1 MTDSVNNPYA
11 SQLSTLAAAPSVG
24 QNTSTNGKGST
35 WYEAFAA
42 AWGQALDQQ
51 ANVIQQDSND
61 LSGGND
67 TPSAITTLTAESLKM
82 SFLANSSQSSISA
95 VGQGLETMARKS

>member
-1 MTDSVNNPYA
+1 MTDSVNTNQYA
-11 SQLSTLAAAPSVG
+11 TQLSTLAAAPSTG
-24 QNTSTNGKGST
+24 QNPSGKGNT
-35 WYEAFAA
+35 WFEALAN

-51 ANVIQQDSND
+51 ANTIQQDSND
-61 LSGGND
+61 ISGGND

-82 SFLANSSQSSISA
+82 SFLANSSQNSISA